1 VGRRIVPTYDITAEG
16 RAQLGKYRAL
26 VQTYQRVRPGPGPG
40 TNRQPDSGGPG
51 AD

>member
-16 RAQLGKYRAL
+16 RAQLGQYRAL
-26 VQTYQRVRPGPGPG
+26 VQTYQRVRPGPG
-40 TNRQPDSGGPG
+40 TNRQPDSGGSG